1 MAEVI
6 LVTGG
11 ARGGKSGY
19 AQQLAER
26 LAPAG
31 ERAIVA
37 TCPVLDDDMAAR
49 VARHQADRAGRG
61 WATTEEPLDLPRA
74 LAALATTPVVLIDCL
89 TLWVNNLLW
98 RAEQAGWVYRE
109 DDSVPDL
116 DALVAAL
123 AAHPG
128 TVILVTGEV
137 GWGIVPAT
145 ELGRRFRDVA
155 GRVNQ
160 RVAAAADRVV
170 LMVSGL
176 PMPVKGS
183 LP

>member
-19 AQQLAER
+19 AQQWAES
-26 LAPAG
+26 LPGA
-31 ERAIVA
+31 RAIIA
-37 TCPVLDDDMAAR
+37 TCPVLDGEMAAR

-61 WATTEEPLDLPRA
+61 WRTVEEPLDLARA
-74 LAALATTPVVLIDCL
+74 LAELADTPVVLIDCL
-89 TLWVNNLLW
+89 TLWVNNLLH
-98 RAEQAGWVYRE
+98 RAGEAGLMFGE
-109 DDSVPDL
+109 DEVVPETDRL
-116 DALVAAL
+116 TAAL

-128 TVILVTGEV
+128 TVILVSGEV
-137 GWGIVPAT
+137 GWGIVPAN
-145 ELGRRFRDVA
+145 ELARRFRDVA

-176 PMPVKGS
+176 PMAVKGG